1 VKERKFAASITR
13 MDSHIGKLFDLLK
26 KKGIDENTLVIFT
39 SDNGPHKEGG
49 HDPAFFQSSGPL
61 RGTKRDL
68 YDGGVRVPSIVRWPG
83 KVPAGKSSE
92 FVWAFWDF
100 LPTAAELAGVAAP
113 SGLDGISVVD
123 GLTGKKA
130 TNRRTLYW
138 EFHEGIFSQGIR
150 RDNWK
155 LIRQGRQQKLEL
167 YDVAEDIGEKRNLAA
182 DKPAVVKE
190 LEPLFAS
197 MRTDNPRFPVKR
209 R

>member
-1 VKERKFAASITR
+1 
-13 MDSHIGKLFDLLK
+13 
-26 KKGIDENTLVIFT
+26 VIFT

-49 HDPAFFQSSGPL
+49 HDPEFFQSSGPL

-68 YDGGVRVPSIVRWPG
+68 YEGGVRVPTIARWPG
-83 KVPAGKSSE
+83 KVPAGKSSG

-123 GLTGKKA
+123 GLTGKK
-130 TNRRTLYW
+130 TSNRRTLYW
-138 EFHEGIFSQGIR
+138 EFHERNFSQGIR

-155 LIRQGRQQKLEL
+155 LIRQGPQQRLEL

-182 DKPAVVKE
+182 DKPEVVKE
-190 LEPLFAS
+190 LQPLFAS
-197 MRTDNPRFPVKR
+197 MRTDNPRFPVKPR
-209 R
+209 